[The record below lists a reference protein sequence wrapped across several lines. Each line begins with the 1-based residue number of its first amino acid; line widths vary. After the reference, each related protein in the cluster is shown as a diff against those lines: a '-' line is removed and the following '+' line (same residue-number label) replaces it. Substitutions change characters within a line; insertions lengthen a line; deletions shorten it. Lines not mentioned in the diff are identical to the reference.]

1 MSNHEED
8 QLQYC
13 KIEYKDFDLY
23 SIYCSPAITVDNIMK
38 RIQTLLYGTKPTY
51 IVGDFNTGSKA
62 KFEQLQSKL
71 QHLHYKML
79 VTKPTHICG
88 NTLDNI
94 ITKDTEYIPYYIH
107 NLYYSDHDALYF
119 DIKK

>member
-1 MSNHEED
+1 MRLPQT
-8 QLQYC
+8 QLHNL
-13 KIEYKDFDLY
+13 EF
-23 SIYCSPAITVDNIMK
+23 P
-38 RIQTLLYGTKPTY
+38 
-51 IVGDFNTGSKA
+51 KA

-79 VTKPTHICG
+79 VTKPTHICGNTYYKMLVTKLTHICG

>member
-1 MSNHEED
+1 
-8 QLQYC
+8 
-13 KIEYKDFDLY
+13 
-23 SIYCSPAITVDNIMK
+23 MK
-38 RIQTLLYGTKPTY
+38 KIQTLLYGKKPTY
-51 IVGDFNTGSKA
+51 IVGYFNTGSKA
-62 KFEQLQSKL
+62 KFVQLQNTL

-79 VTKPTHICG
+79 VTEPTHICG

-119 DIKK
+119 DIKKAKLKLNIVATFLST